1 MQQQPLILR
10 FDDIELA
17 EGSTR
22 PEIQRFLIQRDARNC
37 VFQHPLSLF
46 WWPAFEI
53 TETSELQFAVG
64 SSPASWDLMNG
75 EYEFSVWAL
84 VDEAPAKKVFSILQ
98 NPGENKEHRAWAEC
112 SVNLSEFAGQKVK
125 LGFQTRTVRGQSS
138 YAWLGWGEPVLT
150 GSAPLS
156 VHSAEPLG
164 AKKPRHPHIVV
175 ITGDALRRDHVGC
188 YDAAHVCTPVL
199 DKLAAEGLVFEN
211 ARSNSDST
219 LASQI
224 TFLTGRLPSETK
236 VFSEWG
242 EFPTR
247 LPNLMNVL
255 KGHGYET
262 SLVSAEM
269 EFAHPGDAL
278 AESFDRIV
286 SCIVNP
292 AQNTAT
298 SVQRAL
304 NMMKELDWST
314 PQFIWLQ
321 LFDPHPPSLPDKAVA
336 NQKYAYDPSSPERE
350 YQPELVRKVHAIE
363 SSLEAGH
370 LLNALQKNRIPFSW
384 TQRLEDTCRA
394 LRNEIKSGPDLSF
407 HLPGLFSEGYGKRN
421 LEELIDWLA
430 EETHSLREGRLSVE
444 MNQFT
449 HELIKRIRIS
459 ESHLLGWLKGV
470 VDARY
475 PAAMYAATV
484 EAMDREIGHF
494 FDWMKQEQIWD
505 HSAVAFFA
513 PHGECLCEGDLN
525 FEHHSPVEASL
536 QVPLIL
542 KPQGSTTG
550 KRVQEPVELRD
561 VAGCILDVCGLMGG
575 DLLAGKSR
583 VRLEKS
589 DDAWHVRG
597 VRDFSLSIGM
607 QGMSYVVYAH
617 PWKLLVVLADG
628 LVWPGSP
635 WLEKGQY
642 LFDCSVEKGE
652 SQNVSEEQTEV
663 MNRLTR
669 YAATL
674 GLESILL
681 PPPLER
687 ASSVPIVPGYSAAV
701 VEKKVGMYGAEA
713 HLIETKTEEARLK
726 LLLRQTSKLA
736 EKFSKERDYLVRLVG
751 QLRAAQQ
758 ELYDSTRWRAANL
771 LRGKKSN
778 YPPLDKIYQKFE
790 LWLKQKYTRAPN
802 DLLDVESYQRRLEAA
817 RPERASLLDRV
828 KTLGTEAPFFY
839 VFTQD
844 ASIGDQLREQPYPH
858 WEIISDTEK
867 IGCRG
872 GECNYVLYLNEGDKL
887 EPQMLVEFAEAI
899 IQHPHAPFIYA
910 DEGLAH
916 NKGERLDTPFFKP
929 DWSPEL
935 MENMDAVRS
944 AVVFSDDA
952 LMTIPEARQWLAAGR
967 TYRTA
972 LALGHEAK
980 VQPFH
985 IRKIL
990 LHTSPGTQEKR
1001 YASFIQDLQEE
1012 FDRREEPVWIE
1023 PLSAFQLA
1031 RVRRALVMHRKTT
1044 IIIPT
1049 RDRLELLRQ
1058 CVDSLTE
1065 KTSYENYEI
1074 LIIDNG
1080 SSEPETL
1087 DWLATC
1093 GHTIKR
1099 IEGPFDY
1106 AGMHNQVIREVTSE
1120 WLIFLNNDTEVEDPD
1135 WIQAMAE
1142 YGQRPEIGAVGIRL
1156 LYPNGRIQHAGVT
1169 MGIQARAAHA
1179 FAGCRADDPRAFGQL
1194 QAARNYCAVTAACMF
1209 TRREIFQQMGGFDE
1223 VRFKIAYND
1232 VDYCMR
1238 LWKAGYR
1245 VVCTPHA
1252 SLIHHES
1259 ASRPKLERPEEVA
1272 ALQALYLSDPLWQ
1285 DPFYHP
1291 GLRQDSPD
1299 FTPSQWIGDS

>member
-1 MQQQPLILR
+1 MRQHLILR

-22 PEIQRFLIQRDARNC
+22 PEVQRFLIQRDARNC

-46 WWPAFEI
+46 WWPTFEM

-64 SSPASWDLMNG
+64 SSPASWELMSG

-84 VDEAPAKKVFSILQ
+84 VDDAPVKKVFSILQ
-98 NPGENKEHRAWAEC
+98 DPHKNPEHRAWTEC
-112 SVNLSEFAGQKVK
+112 RVDLSEFVGQKVK

-138 YAWLGWGEPVLT
+138 YAWLGWGDPVLI
-150 GSAPLS
+150 GSVGLSAP
-156 VHSAEPLG
+156 AKEALG
-164 AKKPRHPHIVV
+164 TKKPQHPHIIV

-188 YDAAHVCTPVL
+188 YDTTHVHTPVL
-199 DKLAAEGLVFEN
+199 NQLAAEGLVFEN

-219 LASQI
+219 LASQM
-224 TFLTGRLPSETK
+224 TFLTGRLPLETK

-242 EFPTR
+242 EFPSH
-247 LPNLMNVL
+247 LPNVVRVL

-262 SLVSAEM
+262 TLVSGEL
-269 EFAHPGDAL
+269 EFAKPGDAMGEL
-278 AESFDRIV
+278 FDRV
-286 SCIVNP
+286 VPCIVNP
-292 AQNTAT
+292 AQNTAA

-304 NMMKELDWST
+304 EKMQELDWAT

-321 LFDPHPPSLPDKAVA
+321 LFDPHPPSLPDKTVA
-336 NQKYAYDPSSPERE
+336 EEKYPYEPTHIERE
-350 YQPELVRKVHAIE
+350 YQPELVRKVYAIE
-363 SSLEAGH
+363 SSLDAGH
-370 LLNALQKNRIPFSW
+370 LLNALKRNRIPFSW
-384 TQRLEDTCRA
+384 IQRLEDTCRA
-394 LRNEIKSGPDLSF
+394 LQGETKSGPDLSF
-407 HLPGLFSEGYGKRN
+407 HLPSLFPKGYGKRN
-421 LEELIDWLA
+421 LKELLDWIA
-430 EETHSLREGRLSVE
+430 EETHSLREGKLSVE
-444 MNQFT
+444 MTQFT

-459 ESHLLGWLKGV
+459 ESHLLGWLKDV

-484 EAMDREIGHF
+484 EAMDREIGRF
-494 FDWMKQEQIWD
+494 FDWLRQEQIWE
-505 HSAVAFFA
+505 SSVVAFFA

-525 FEHHSPVEASL
+525 FEHHNLVEPVL
-536 QVPLIL
+536 RVPFIL
-542 KPQGSTTG
+542 KPQGSSVG
-550 KRVQEPVELRD
+550 KRIQEPVELRD
-561 VAGCILDVCGLMGG
+561 VASCILDTCGLSGG
-575 DLLAGKSR
+575 ELLGDKSR
-583 VRLEKS
+583 VRLKKNGDVWEVQS
-589 DDAWHVRG
+589 VRE
-597 VRDFSLSIGM
+597 FTLSIGM
-607 QGMSYVVYAH
+607 QGMSYTVYAH
-617 PWKLLVVLADG
+617 PWKLLVTLVDG

-635 WLEKGQY
+635 WLEKGEY
-642 LFDCSVEKGE
+642 LFDCSTEEGE
-652 SQNVSEEQTEV
+652 SRDISGEHTEELH
-663 MNRLTR
+663 RLAL
-669 YAATL
+669 YAAPLEL
-674 GLESILL
+674 GKKLL
-681 PPPLER
+681 PPPLTR
-687 ASSVPIVPGYSAAV
+687 ASLVPIVPGYSAAIL
-701 VEKKVGMYGAEA
+701 EKEVGIHGTEA
-713 HLIETKTEEARLK
+713 HLAEMKAEEAHLK
-726 LLLRQTSKLA
+726 SVIRRTSKLA
-736 EKFSKERDYLVRLVG
+736 EKFSKERDYLVRLVNE
-751 QLRAAQQ
+751 LRNAQQ
-758 ELYDSTRWRAANL
+758 ELYDSTRWRTANL
-771 LRGKKSN
+771 FRPGKSA
-778 YPPLDKIYQKFE
+778 YPPLEKIYDKFE
-790 LWLKQKYTRAPN
+790 RWLKHKYTRTPN
-802 DLLDVESYQRRLEAA
+802 DLLDAESYQNRLEAA
-817 RPERASLLDRV
+817 RPDTAHLLDRIQA
-828 KTLGTEAPFFY
+828 LGEDVPFFY
-839 VFTQD
+839 IFAQD
-844 ASIGDQLREQPYPH
+844 TSIADQLEKQPYPH
-858 WEIISDTEK
+858 WEIISDTAK
-867 IGCRG
+867 MGSRG
-872 GECNYVLYLNEGDKL
+872 GEWNYVMYLNEGDRL
-887 EPQMLVEFAEAI
+887 EPQMFVEFAEGI
-899 IQHPHAPFIYA
+899 VRHPHAPFIYA
-910 DEGLAH
+910 DEGLVH
-916 NKGERLDTPFFKP
+916 NQGKRLDSPFFKP

-935 MENMDAVRS
+935 MENMDAVCS

-952 LMTIPEARQWLAAGR
+952 LMTIPEARQWLAEGR
-967 TYRTA
+967 TYRVA

-980 VQPFH
+980 THPFH
-985 IRKIL
+985 IRKVL
-990 LHTSPGTQEKR
+990 LHTSPATQERR
-1001 YASFIQDLQEE
+1001 YASLVQDLQEE

-1023 PLSAFQLA
+1023 PLPAFHTA
-1031 RVRRALVMHRKTT
+1031 RVRRPLLMHHKAT

-1058 CVDSLTE
+1058 CVDSLTR

-1074 LIIDNG
+1074 LIIDNA

-1156 LYPNGRIQHAGVT
+1156 LYPNGRIQHAGVI

-1179 FAGCRADDPRAFGQL
+1179 FAGCRIDDHRAFGQL

-1209 TRREIFQQMGGFDE
+1209 TRREVFQQMGGFDE
-1223 VRFKIAYND
+1223 ARFKIAYND

-1245 VVCTPHA
+1245 VVYTPHA

-1299 FTPSQWIGDS
+1299 FTPSQWPGDR